1 MKNYRKFGP
10 CALCKDE
17 CKIDDD
23 IVVCP
28 ECGTPYHR
36 KCYES
41 VSQCLYSKKHSEGY
55 VYVNPNA
62 QGENAQ
68 PQGAGAETDSK
79 KCPRCLKENSKD
91 SSFCSNC
98 GCPLTGVPVRTTTF
112 INGFPINPAP
122 GFEPIFKINEN
133 ETIDDIKISDFA
145 RYIKGN
151 LLYYIPIFKNIGKVG
166 KSRFNFSAF
175 LFSGAW
181 FLYRKLYKIGIIFTS
196 LIIFLSVLSTFIEFT
211 YANDILISIFKA
223 VGVTSSADITLDKY
237 DLILAQFYALP
248 LLQKFIVFLP
258 SIVKIITF
266 AIMLLSGFCANRIY
280 YKNCCSKI
288 KKIKVL
294 CKGDRKLF
302 EEEINKFGGVNFKII
317 PFISIC
323 YIIIEY
329 LPRFLI

>member
-10 CALCKDE
+10 CALCKNE

-41 VSQCLYSKKHSEGY
+41 VGQCLYNEKHCEGY
-55 VYVNPNA
+55 VHTNPTAKDDNTQHQEPA
-62 QGENAQ
+62 SEGN
-68 PQGAGAETDSK
+68 SK

-91 SSFCSNC
+91 SCFCSNC
-98 GCPLTGVPVRTTTF
+98 GYPLNGGPVRTATF
-112 INGFPINPAP
+112 INGFPINPTL
-122 GFEPIFKINEN
+122 GFDPIFKINEN
-133 ETIDDIKISDFA
+133 ETIDDIKISDFV

-151 LLYYIPIFKNIGKVG
+151 LLYYIPIFKNISKTG

-181 FLYRKLYKIGIIFTS
+181 FLYRKLYKVGIIFTS
-196 LIIFLSVLSTFIEFT
+196 LIIFLYILSTFIEFS
-211 YANDILISIFKA
+211 YANDILVSIFKA
-223 VGVTSSADITLDKY
+223 VGVTSSADITVDKY
-237 DLILAQFYALP
+237 DLILSQIYALP
-248 LLQKFIVFLP
+248 MLQKFILFLP

-266 AIMLLSGFCANRIY
+266 AIMLFSGFCANRIY

-294 CKGDRKLF
+294 CKDDRKLF
-302 EEEINKFGGVNFKII
+302 DEEINKFGGVNFKII

>member
-10 CALCKDE
+10 CAVCKNE

-23 IVVCP
+23 SVVCP

-41 VSQCLYSKKHSEGY
+41 FGQCLYSKKHSEGY
-55 VYVNPNA
+55 VHTNSNA
-62 QGENAQ
+62 KGDNDQ
-68 PQGAGAETDSK
+68 PLEPAAEAGPK
-79 KCPRCLKENSKD
+79 KCPRCFKENPKD
-91 SSFCSNC
+91 SCFCSNC
-98 GCPLTGVPVRTTTF
+98 GYPLTGGLVRTTTF
-112 INGFPINPAP
+112 INGFPINPLP
-122 GFEPIFKINEN
+122 GFEPMFKINEN
-133 ETIDDIKISDFA
+133 ETIDNIKISDFA

-175 LFSGAW
+175 VFSGAW

-196 LIIFLSVLSTFIEFT
+196 LIILLSVLSVFIEFT
-211 YANDILISIFKA
+211 YANDILSSIFKA
-223 VGVTSSADITLDKY
+223 VGVASSADITIDKY

-248 LLQKFIVFLP
+248 LPQKIILFLP
-258 SIVKIITF
+258 SIVKVTTF
-266 AIMLLSGFCANRIY
+266 AIMLFSGFCANRIY

-294 CKGDRKLF
+294 CKDDRKLF
-302 EEEINKFGGVNFKII
+302 DEEINKLGGVNFKII

>member
-10 CALCKDE
+10 CAVCKNE

-41 VSQCLYSKKHSEGY
+41 IGQCLYSEKHGEGY

-62 QGENAQ
+62 QGEEAQ
-68 PQGAGAETDSK
+68 PQGPASEADSK

-98 GCPLTGVPVRTTTF
+98 GCPLTGGPVRTTTF

-133 ETIDDIKISDFA
+133 ETIYDIKISDFA

-211 YANDILISIFKA
+211 YANDILVSIFKS
-223 VGVTSSADITLDKY
+223 VGVTSSTDITLDKY

-266 AIMLLSGFCANRIY
+266 AIMLFSGFCANRIY

-288 KKIKVL
+288 KKIKIL

-302 EEEINKFGGVNFKII
+302 EDEINKFGGVNFKII